1 MKVIFHELLQLRLCA
16 IIGRFK
22 PFSLSVSPLFSS
34 STFLNSCFL
43 SGPKLRFHRVLKQL
57 DDLARKRFHLI
68 VSSFVVAILI
78 YDGLM
83 FAIIVAAFVVRFHFG
98 LQVLDGHFG
107 DFIGLDH
114 ISSCVINPD
123 SVCAWRKGYKNAFL
137 YDTLFLV
144 KITGK
149 IVRGAGPGAG
159 IGLSNAQCGSTGL
172 ALEFGVY
179 ATWVDL
185 NGKRYQGAMSYS
197 PRPTFDDM
205 QPVLEVFVLDY
216 SGDSYG
222 EVATVELVRRIRD
235 IKKFHSVE
243 ALKVQI
249 QADVEEVRRLL
260 LSPQ

>member
-1 MKVIFHELLQLRLCA
+1 M
-16 IIGRFK
+16 
-22 PFSLSVSPLFSS
+22 
-34 STFLNSCFL
+34 
-43 SGPKLRFHRVLKQL
+43 
-57 DDLARKRFHLI
+57 
-68 VSSFVVAILI
+68 
-78 YDGLM
+78 
-83 FAIIVAAFVVRFHFG
+83 
-98 LQVLDGHFG
+98 
-107 DFIGLDH
+107 
-114 ISSCVINPD
+114 
-123 SVCAWRKGYKNAFL
+123 
-137 YDTLFLV
+137 

-149 IVRGAGPGAG
+149 IVRGAGRGRALGFPTLNVEAP
-159 IGLSNAQCGSTGL
+159 GL

-185 NGKRYQGAMSYS
+185 NGKRYQGAMSYG

-243 ALKVQI
+243 ALKTQI